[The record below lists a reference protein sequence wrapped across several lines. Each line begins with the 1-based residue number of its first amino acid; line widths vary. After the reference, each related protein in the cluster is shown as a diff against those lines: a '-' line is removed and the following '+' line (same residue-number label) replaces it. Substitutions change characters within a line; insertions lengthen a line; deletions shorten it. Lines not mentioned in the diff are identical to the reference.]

1 MLTMTHKTLLLCGA
15 IIMSGLAQAAPSTQY
30 GQQKVVYHINYDDAQ
45 KQAAT
50 LKNIQNHINAVGEAN
65 LDVKIVMHGD
75 GLAMLL
81 KPDSLKNRPKFN
93 RANATQEM
101 AQKIDALKLQGVAF
115 NVCANTLKGKGVDFK
130 NDLYDVNQSD
140 IVSSG
145 VAELAHLQGQGY
157 LYLRP

>member
-1 MLTMTHKTLLLCGA
+1 MLTMTHKIILLCGA
-15 IIMSGLAQAAPSTQY
+15 IMMSGLAQAAPSTQY

-81 KPDSLKNRPKFN
+81 KPDSLKNRPK
-93 RANATQEM
+93 
-101 AQKIDALKLQGVAF
+101 IDALKLQGVAF